1 MGNHQFDRIFC
12 SILRC
17 DRLVRTTKTGLAAR
31 SCVLILMKNLLPNS
45 VKHLEN
51 QWVAG
56 DRILEHWEM
65 CSVRS
70 VMTKIPSCRLVLEH
84 REV

>member
-1 MGNHQFDRIFC
+1 MC
-12 SILRC
+12 SVRNRAFLAPDLGVIL
-17 DRLVRTTKTGLAAR
+17 G
-31 SCVLILMKNLLPNS
+31 
-45 VKHLEN
+45 
-51 QWVAG
+51 
-56 DRILEHWEM
+56 HWEM

>member
-1 MGNHQFDRIFC
+1 MT
-12 SILRC
+12 LRKS
-17 DRLVRTTKTGLAAR
+17 DEQNVHNGSFTA
-31 SCVLILMKNLLPNS
+31 
-45 VKHLEN
+45 
-51 QWVAG
+51 
-56 DRILEHWEM
+56 ILEHWEM

>member
-1 MGNHQFDRIFC
+1 MVLWIVYYVFGNKSVVAWEFGSMGNHQFDRIFC
-12 SILRC
+12 SVLRC
-17 DRLVRTTKTGLAAR
+17 GRLVRTTKTGLAAR

-56 DRILEHWEM
+56 DRF
-65 CSVRS
+65 
-70 VMTKIPSCRLVLEH
+70 
-84 REV
+84 